1 MPIYPNN
8 IPTILIVDD
17 EPFNL
22 EFLEIVLRQQGYNIL
37 TATNGR
43 SGRELAEQK
52 QPDLILLDIMMP
64 GETGFECATV
74 LRLSPETAEIPIIFL
89 SALDDDNNTSKG
101 YETGAVDFIVK
112 PFVYKDVINR
122 IRLHLKLN
130 ICDRFLK
137 SNQRMVST
145 PPPSEKPFPQKG
157 MRTVFQSRST
167 QCGSAVHEAVVMS
180 AENEGHLLLNSPESC
195 TNKVK
200 LQIRSLLAANTGPL
214 FKPSETLR
222 NIGLQLKAQ
231 NMDEGPFSASY
242 LHIDRELEILT
253 VVNAGALP
261 LIFINKNETHFLIE
275 RQSGDLGSLGLGLL
289 PCSSY
294 DIQSG
299 DRIFMVSRGMLD
311 SFNMKGE
318 GIREL
323 LESCRGH
330 SGENMETACRKVG
343 HKILSKGK
351 ADGILV
357 GIEV

>member
-1 MPIYPNN
+1 MPISPNN

-89 SALDDDNNTSKG
+89 SALDDEGNTTKG
-101 YETGAVDFIVK
+101 YDTGAVDFIVK

-122 IRLHLKLN
+122 IRLQLKLN
-130 ICDRFLK
+130 ICDKFL
-137 SNQRMVST
+137 NNRQIRPEV
-145 PPPSEKPFPQKG
+145 PSPAQIPFPEKG
-157 MRTVFQSRST
+157 ARTISHSRPT
-167 QCGSAVHEAVVMS
+167 PCGSAVHQAIVMGT
-180 AENEGHLLLNSPESC
+180 EDEGHLLLNCPESC
-195 TNKVK
+195 TKEIQNH
-200 LQIRSLLAANTGPL
+200 IRSVLAANSGPL

-222 NIGLQLKAQ
+222 NIGLQLKSL
-231 NMDEGPFSASY
+231 NMSEEIFSASY
-242 LHIDRELEILT
+242 LHINREQGILT

-261 LIFINKNETHFLIE
+261 LIFMNKNRTHFLIE
-275 RQSGDLGSLGLGLL
+275 RQSGDLGTLGLGLL

-294 DIQSG
+294 TLDPG
-299 DRIFMVSRGMLD
+299 DRVFMTSRGMLD
-311 SFNMKGE
+311 SFFMEGE

-323 LESCRGH
+323 LESCRRH
-330 SGENMETACRKVG
+330 AGENLETACRMSMEDLLRFG
-343 HKILSKGK
+343 E

-357 GIEV
+357 GVEG